1 MPESVSFIIPVLNEQ
16 AGIGLL
22 LQDLR
27 QRYPDSELLVVD
39 GGSNDGTVAAVIPH
53 SAKLLLGPQGRAAQM
68 NLGGRAASGDYL
80 CFLHADSRPTVSADQ
95 LQAYLSGRAGW
106 GFCRIRLSGRGYLL
120 RVIESFMN
128 VRSSLT
134 RVATGDQMLWLHRDL
149 FVSTGG
155 FDSIPLMEDV
165 AYCKRLRQ
173 QMSPQVISE
182 AVITSSRRWE
192 QRGVVRTVLAMWC
205 LRLAYFLGVSPQ
217 RLWHYYY
224 GR

>member
-1 MPESVSFIIPVLNEQ
+1 MPESVSFIIPVLNEED
-16 AGIGLL
+16 GIGPL

-27 QRYPDSELLVVD
+27 QRYPGSELIVVD
-39 GGSNDGTVAAVIPH
+39 GGSSDGTVAAAMVH
-53 SAKLLLGPQGRAAQM
+53 CVKLLLGPQGRAAQM

-80 CFLHADSRPTVSADQ
+80 CFLHADSRPTVSAER
-95 LQAYLSGRAGW
+95 LQAYFGGPIGW
-106 GFCRIRLSGRGYLL
+106 GFCRVRLSGRGYPL

-128 VRSSLT
+128 ARSRVT
-134 RVATGDQMLWLHRDL
+134 RVGTGDQMLWLHRDL
-149 FVSTGG
+149 FASTGG

-173 QMSPQVISE
+173 EMRPLLISE
-182 AVITSSRRWE
+182 AVVSSSRRWE
-192 QRGVVRTVLAMWC
+192 QHGVVRTVLAMWC

-217 RLWHYYY
+217 RLWYYYY